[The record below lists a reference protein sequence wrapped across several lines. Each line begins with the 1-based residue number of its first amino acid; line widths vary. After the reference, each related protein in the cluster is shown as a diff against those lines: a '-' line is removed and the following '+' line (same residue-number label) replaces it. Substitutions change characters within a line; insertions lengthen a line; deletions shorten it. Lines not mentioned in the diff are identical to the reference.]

1 MTAFLIVRDLIYL
14 KQLLR
19 LSLFI
24 LKTSIKYVFQFIES
38 LHLYT
43 VFCGQTFVIKTLS
56 KVKLFSLLILYFGV
70 RNL

>member
-24 LKTSIKYVFQFIES
+24 LGTIKYVFQFIES

>member
-24 LKTSIKYVFQFIES
+24 LETIKYVFQFIES